1 MPDRVIVVGA
11 SGFGRECLDVLEAMI
26 AAGVELE
33 VVGVIDDAPS
43 AVNLERL
50 TARRVPHLGGLNGLL
65 EAGETDIR
73 YVLGIGDPAIRRS
86 LASRLD
92 AAGFAPFTA
101 VHPSAI
107 AGSVCQLGAGVVVC
121 SGAVISTN
129 VVLGEHVHVN
139 PNATIGHDAAL
150 EDYVSVNPAA
160 IVSGEVV
167 VGAGTLVGA
176 GATILQGLTVG
187 EGVTVGAGAVVT
199 RNVPS
204 GAVVTGVPGR
214 WVGP

>member
-1 MPDRVIVVGA
+1 MPDRVVVGGA

-26 AAGVELE
+26 AAGADIVI
-33 VVGVIDDAPS
+33 VGVIDDAPS
-43 AVNLERL
+43 AVNLGRL
-50 TARRVPHLGGLNGLL
+50 AAREVPHLGGLDGLL
-65 EAGETDIR
+65 EAGGTDVR
-73 YVLGIGDPAIRRS
+73 YVLGVGDPATRRLLVAR
-86 LASRLD
+86 LAGG
-92 AAGFAPFTA
+92 GFEPFTA
-101 VHPSAI
+101 VHPCATI
-107 AGSVCQLGAGVVVC
+107 GSVCRMGAGVVVC

-129 VVLGEHVHVN
+129 VVLGDHVHVN
-139 PNATIGHDAAL
+139 PNATIGHDAIL

-204 GAVVTGVPGR
+204 GVVVTGVPGR
-214 WVGP
+214 WADQ